1 MCSLSISIRWLGHAS
16 FQIAAEGKVIYIDL
30 EKDSTIGE
38 KADLILVTHSHLDHC
53 DPAKIQAAQQENTV
67 TIGPEDCVKKVSGK
81 TKALK
86 AGDETKIDSIQI
98 KAVEAYNYKRFR
110 SPGNPY
116 HPRGF
121 GIGFVIKAGNKTIY
135 HAGDTDFIP
144 EMKQLGDIDIAL
156 LPSGGTYTMDNTE
169 ASEAAIAINP
179 RIAVPMHRWDTN
191 ADEFRAKVEPH
202 SETKVELLKKDQQL
216 FIR

>member
-1 MCSLSISIRWLGHAS
+1 MSISVRWLGHAS
-16 FQIAAEGKVIYIDL
+16 FQITAEGKVIYIDL
-30 EKDSTIGE
+30 EKDSTLRE
-38 KADLILVTHSHLDHC
+38 KANIILVTHSHFDHC

-67 TIGPEDCVKKVSGK
+67 TIGPEDCVKKVTGK
-81 TKALK
+81 TKPLK
-86 AGDETKIDSIQI
+86 AGEETRINSIRI

-116 HPRGF
+116 HPRGL
-121 GIGFVIKAGNKTIY
+121 GIGFVIEVEGKTIY

-144 EMKQLGDIDIAL
+144 EMKQLGHIDIAL

-179 RIAVPMHRWDTN
+179 GIAVPMHRWDTDAN
-191 ADEFRAKVEPH
+191 EFRAKVEPH
-202 SETKVELLKKDQQL
+202 SETRVELLKKDQHL
-216 FIR
+216 SIG